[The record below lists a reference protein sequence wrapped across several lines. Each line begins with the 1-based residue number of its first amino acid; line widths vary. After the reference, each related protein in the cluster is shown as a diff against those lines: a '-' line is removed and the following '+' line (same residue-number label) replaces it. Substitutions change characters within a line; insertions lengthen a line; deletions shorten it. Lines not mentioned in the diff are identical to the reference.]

1 MTEEKFNNIKKHIEI
16 LDRVKWNIAS
26 INSLIA
32 SQNLYCTI
40 NGTPSEKFKK
50 EYEYRFSDESV
61 IKNFLMGEKLKLEIK
76 LSELENEFSLM

>member
-16 LDRVKWNIAS
+16 LDRVKWNIVS

-32 SQNLYCTI
+32 SQNLDCTI
-40 NGTPSEKFKK
+40 IGTPSEKFKK